1 MSLLC
6 WNQLERLVPPAS
18 RGVDDVYH
26 ILRTPVAK
34 ALYSFFTPR
43 DSKNRHHIEE
53 RGGYQYVVRSLVF
66 ATPTTMEM
74 YSNLASVGPA
84 KVTTLVQ
91 WSPHVSL

>member
-6 WNQLERLVPPAS
+6 WSQLERIVPPAS
-18 RGVDDVYH
+18 REVDDVYH
-26 ILRTPVAK
+26 NLRTSVAT
-34 ALYSFFTPR
+34 ALYSFSPPR
-43 DSKNRHHIEE
+43 DSENRHHIEE
-53 RGGYQYVVRSLVF
+53 LGGYQYSVRSLVF

-84 KVTTLVQ
+84 KVTALVQ